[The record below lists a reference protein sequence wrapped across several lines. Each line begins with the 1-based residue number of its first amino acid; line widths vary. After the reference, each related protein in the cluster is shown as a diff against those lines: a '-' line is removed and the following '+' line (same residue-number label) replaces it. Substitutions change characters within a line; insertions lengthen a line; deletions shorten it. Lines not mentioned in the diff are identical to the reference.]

1 MFVYKLLLKK
11 RIKITHIDKIYDK
24 KMEKGDCF
32 SAKFLIF
39 ELGKKLNAVFFLN
52 KNNDIRMYFR
62 IL

>member
-11 RIKITHIDKIYDK
+11 RIKITHIDKIYDE

-39 ELGKKLNAVFFLN
+39 ELGKKLNAVLFF
-52 KNNDIRMYFR
+52 KTKIM
-62 IL
+62 I